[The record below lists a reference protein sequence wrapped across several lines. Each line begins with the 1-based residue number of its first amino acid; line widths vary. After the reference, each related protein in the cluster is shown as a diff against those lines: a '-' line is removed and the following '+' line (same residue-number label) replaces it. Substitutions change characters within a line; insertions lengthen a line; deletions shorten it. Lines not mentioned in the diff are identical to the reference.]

1 MSPACKLIAV
11 FCCAGLLAAA
21 ENIPITS
28 RILAFDSKVVVRKNR
43 DLEVRE
49 RIEIANDDG
58 FFDTGLHR
66 YLSVKRANQQR
77 PKPGSIES
85 IRAKVD
91 GRDAQVTTEQAD
103 SFHIGIPADSASW
116 SRGNHIIELSYTAK
130 NQFSVY
136 DSFEDLNENI
146 TGAWSVPIEKAVV
159 ELNFPAGVPARLS
172 ISADS
177 GSDSSIQFDCV
188 RTELPLGIR
197 FETTH
202 PIPPKD
208 RLFISARLMQKGYFA
223 LDAAEGGLHATF
235 EKSLLS
241 PAMWIVATLLIFTA
255 VAYLLAPKG
264 MPPITRHHTG
274 FAFWCSPLFREQQHS
289 HFASYTNRRS

>member
-1 MSPACKLIAV
+1 MSPKLIAV
-11 FCCAGLLAAA
+11 FCCAGLLASA

-58 FFDTGLHR
+58 SFDTGLHR

-103 SFHIGIPADSASW
+103 SFHIGIPAESASW

-159 ELNFPAGVPARLS
+159 ELNFPAGVPPRLS

-177 GSDSSIQFDCV
+177 GSDASIHFDCV

-197 FETTH
+197 FETTY
-202 PIPPKD
+202 PIPPND
-208 RLFISARLMQKGYFA
+208 RLFISARFMQKGYFA
-223 LDAAEGGLHATF
+223 SDAADGGLHVTF

-241 PAMWIVATLLIFTA
+241 PAM
-255 VAYLLAPKG
+255 
-264 MPPITRHHTG
+264 
-274 FAFWCSPLFREQQHS
+274 
-289 HFASYTNRRS
+289 

>member
-1 MSPACKLIAV
+1 MDPLNGGDVAKAL
-11 FCCAGLLAAA
+11 GEA
-21 ENIPITS
+21 EM
-28 RILAFDSKVVVRKNR
+28 D
-43 DLEVRE
+43 
-49 RIEIANDDG
+49 
-58 FFDTGLHR
+58 
-66 YLSVKRANQQR
+66 R
-77 PKPGSIES
+77 PRPGTIES

-103 SFHIGIPADSASW
+103 TFYIGVPGSW

-146 TGAWSVPIEKAVV
+146 TGEWSVPIEKAVI
-159 ELNFPAGVPARLS
+159 ELSFPAGVPPRLS

-208 RLFISARLMQKGYFA
+208 RLFISVRFMQKGYFA
-223 LDAAEGGLHATF
+223 SDAAEGGLHATF
-235 EKSLLS
+235 KKSL
-241 PAMWIVATLLIFTA
+241 
-255 VAYLLAPKG
+255 
-264 MPPITRHHTG
+264 R
-274 FAFWCSPLFREQQHS
+274 SPLLVGSLDR
-289 HFASYTNRRS
+289 